1 MAIPV
6 ALPFDLGTTVAAIG
20 ALGTASFALVDA
32 TKIARDGGISNSGF
46 SCIESAVQQLF
57 PGAVRKPK
65 SSLPS
70 GGPNTTGDEQKLLD
84 ILHGHWINGSALGDQ
99 KAIAKSLIKLRLTPQ
114 TAQNFAAATSVD
126 GKVLSQVASKMT
138 QGEELN
144 PQEINALGRFDLAL
158 TAILDEGYQRADQKY
173 RNSARVLAS
182 AVAVVLAVLG
192 GLSISE
198 NPAMYFWSVEMSRA
212 VLCGLLA
219 TPLAPIAKDLANA
232 VAAGVK
238 VAQAVKR

>member
-1 MAIPV
+1 MAI
-6 ALPFDLGTTVAAIG
+6 AFDLGTTVTAIG
-20 ALGTASFALVDA
+20 ALGTASFALVDT

-46 SCIESAVQQLF
+46 SCIESAVRQFF
-57 PGAVRKPK
+57 PDATRKPK
-65 SSLPS
+65 SSLFS
-70 GGPNTTGDEQKLLD
+70 DESRPVDDERKLLD

-114 TAQNFAAATSVD
+114 TAEHFAVATSVD
-126 GKVLSQVASKMT
+126 GKILSQVAFRMT
-138 QGEELN
+138 EGLELS
-144 PQEINALGRFDLAL
+144 PQEVNALGRFDLAL

-182 AVAVVLAVLG
+182 VVAVVLAVLG
-192 GLSISE
+192 GLAVTE
-198 NPAMYFWSVEMSRA
+198 TAAATYFWSAEMARA

-238 VAQAVKR
+238 VAQTFKR